1 MSKSIPQSKIE
12 AQDLAYIAVFA
23 AVIIVLGFV
32 SIPVGAA
39 GVPIVMQNAACI
51 LAALVLGPK
60 RGTYTVL
67 LFLLIGLALP
77 VLAGGRTVVY
87 ALGSPTIG
95 YLVGYIASA
104 FVAGLIAYRASSKSS
119 FVNIA
124 LLLGAG
130 FAGLFLQY
138 CFGVF
143 GLMARANMT
152 FGAAWA
158 AQLPFVIPDTAKV
171 LVIVFVAFAVRAAL
185 PSLRRA

>member
-1 MSKSIPQSKIE
+1 MSTSRSQSKVE
-12 AQDLAYIAVFA
+12 AQDLAYIAVFT

-39 GVPIVMQNAACI
+39 GVPVVMQNAACI

-87 ALGSPTIG
+87 ALGSPTVG
-95 YLVGYIASA
+95 YLFGYIASA
-104 FVAGLIAYRASSKSS
+104 LVAGLIAYRVSSKNS
-119 FVNIA
+119 FLTYA
-124 LLLGAG
+124 LLLLAG
-130 FAGLFLQY
+130 FVGLFLQY
-138 CFGVF
+138 FFGVF

-158 AQLPFVIPDTAKV
+158 AQLPFVIPDAAKI
-171 LVIVFVAFAVRAAL
+171 LVIVFIAFAVRAAL
-185 PSLRRA
+185 PSLRRS